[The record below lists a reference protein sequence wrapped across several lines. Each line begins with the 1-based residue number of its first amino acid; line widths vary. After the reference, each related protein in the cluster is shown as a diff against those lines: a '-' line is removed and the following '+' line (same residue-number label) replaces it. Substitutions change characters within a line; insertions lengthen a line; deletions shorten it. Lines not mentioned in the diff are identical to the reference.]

1 MGEEDIS
8 RMGGKIEFR
17 QLDEDT
23 IEVNLPSK
31 IGYERMAMECSAS
44 FAKIAGF
51 RRERIDDLKTAV
63 AEACINA
70 IEHGNR
76 KHPDARVLVAMSFKD
91 DAFSVIVKDKGDGIG
106 ELPSEAAIKAEVESL
121 DMRSGLGT
129 YLIRKL
135 VDQVDFNETTKD
147 GHTVK
152 MVIKLN
158 ASGEKE

>member
-1 MGEEDIS
+1 MGS
-8 RMGGKIEFR
+8 NIECR

-23 IEVNLPSK
+23 IESNMPSK
-31 IGYERMAMECSAS
+31 MGYERVAMECSAS

-51 RRERIDDLKTAV
+51 PRERIEDLKTAV

-76 KHPDARVLVAMSFKD
+76 KHPDARVLVTMNFKGG
-91 DAFSVIVKDKGDGIG
+91 AFSVIVKDKGDGIG
-106 ELPSEAAIKAEVESL
+106 ELPSEAVIKAEVEEL
-121 DMRSGLGT
+121 DIRSGLGT

-147 GHTVK
+147 GHTVR
-152 MVIKLN
+152 MVIKLS

>member
-1 MGEEDIS
+1 MGEEVVS
-8 RMGGKIEFR
+8 RMGGKIECR

-23 IEVNLPSK
+23 IELNLPSK

-44 FAKIAGF
+44 FAKNAGF

-76 KHPDARVLVAMSFKD
+76 KHPDARVLVTMNFKD
-91 DAFSVIVKDKGDGIG
+91 GAFSVIVKDNGDGIG
-106 ELPSEAAIKAEVESL
+106 DLPSEAAIKAEVERL
-121 DMRSGLGT
+121 DIRSGLGT

-135 VDQVDFNETTKD
+135 VDQVDFNETRKD
-147 GHTVK
+147 GHTVR

>member
-1 MGEEDIS
+1 MGEEGVS
-8 RMGGKIEFR
+8 RMDGKLECR
-17 QLDEDT
+17 QLDEET

-31 IGYERMAMECSAS
+31 MGYERMAMDCTAS

-51 RRERIDDLKTAV
+51 RRERIDDLRTAV

-76 KHPDARVLVAMSFKD
+76 KHPGARVLVTMNFKD
-91 DAFSVIVKDKGDGIG
+91 GAFSVTVKDKGDGIG
-106 ELPSEAAIKAEVESL
+106 ELPSEAVIKAEVEEL
-121 DMRSGLGT
+121 DIRSGLGT

-135 VDQVDFNETTKD
+135 VDQVDFNETTID

-152 MVIKLN
+152 MVIKLD